1 VIVDAELCTHNP
13 RIWAAG
19 DVTGQ
24 SQFVYVAGAHGAL
37 IGDNAATPAARWT
50 PQAPPPGRLNRPAAG
65 NPWPRIPTLAGA
77 RAYPSLRAA
86 QADWVREVIS
96 TTSRPLLIASDGA
109 GEEVL
114 RAANRI
120 GLTTR
125 VM

>member
-50 PQAPPPGRLNRPAAG
+50 TGTSPGSP
-65 NPWPRIPTLAGA
+65 
-77 RAYPSLRAA
+77 
-86 QADWVREVIS
+86 
-96 TTSRPLLIASDGA
+96 
-109 GEEVL
+109 
-114 RAANRI
+114 
-120 GLTTR
+120 
-125 VM
+125 

>member
-1 VIVDAELCTHNP
+1 MHPQPANLG
-13 RIWAAG
+13 AG
-19 DVTGQ
+19 DVAGQ

-50 PQAPPPGRLNRPAAG
+50 TGTSPGRLHRPAAG

-96 TTSRPLLIASDGA
+96 TTSRPLLMASDGA

-114 RAANRI
+114 RAASRI

>member
-1 VIVDAELCTHNP
+1 MHPQPANLG
-13 RIWAAG
+13 AG
-19 DVTGQ
+19 DVAGQ

-50 PQAPPPGRLNRPAAG
+50 IGTSPGSPSPTRSWEPLAAHS
-65 NPWPRIPTLAGA
+65 TLAGA